1 MVEIE
6 IRYEGDLH
14 TTAVHG
20 PSGTQL
26 VTDAPKDNQGR
37 GESFSPTDLVATAL
51 GTCIATTMDIVAR
64 RQGFSVSG
72 SKVRVGKHMISE
84 PRRRIGKLEVDVVM
98 PAALTPDQR
107 ELMEQTARTCPVA
120 ESLSP
125 AIELPLVFR
134 YEAGQPA

>member
-20 PSGTQL
+20 PSSTQL
-26 VTDAPKDNQGR
+26 ATDAPKDNMGR

-51 GTCIATTMDIVAR
+51 GTCIATTMDIVA
-64 RQGFSVSG
+64 
-72 SKVRVGKHMISE
+72 KHMVSE
-84 PRRRIGKLEVDVVM
+84 PTRRIGKLEVAIDM
-98 PAALTPDQR
+98 PRQLSAEQR
-107 ELMEQTARTCPVA
+107 ALMERTAHTCPVA

-125 AIELPLVFR
+125 AIEVPIDFR
-134 YEAGQPA
+134 YSD

>member
-20 PSGTQL
+20 PSSTQL
-26 VTDAPKDNQGR
+26 ATDAPKDNMGR

-64 RQGFSVSG
+64 RHSFSAG
-72 SKVRVGKHMISE
+72 GTRVRVAKHMVSE
-84 PRRRIGKLEVDVVM
+84 PTRRIGKLEVAIDM
-98 PAALTPDQR
+98 PRQLSAEQR
-107 ELMEQTARTCPVA
+107 ALMERTAHTCPVA

-125 AIELPLVFR
+125 AIEVPIDFR
-134 YEAGQPA
+134 YSD